1 MQRAGRLAD
10 RANCPQ
16 TEEERR
22 CARPR
27 EVQRNA
33 SVEHSHIVTLLAKIL
48 DKRLRERAEHE
59 LGEELLGFRK
69 GRGITSHMV
78 DICSH

>member
-1 MQRAGRLAD
+1 MQRAGRLTD

-27 EVQRNA
+27 EVQRNN
-33 SVEHSHIVTLLAKIL
+33 SVEQSHIVTLVARNL
-48 DKRLRERAEHE
+48 DKRLRERVEHE
-59 LGEELLGFRK
+59 LGEEQLGFRK

-78 DICSH
+78 GICSH